1 MLEYLNHL
9 KEIHTD
15 DESRIALGKIET
27 ALTEKNMGYD
37 EDLEIAL
44 IPELLELMF

>member
-1 MLEYLNHL
+1 M
-9 KEIHTD
+9 TD
-15 DESRIALGKIET
+15 YKSRIALSKIET

-37 EDLEIAL
+37 GDLEIAL